1 MNCLHPGFLLAAGT
15 RAAILRAGLVELPR
29 QVEQESAAGRI
40 VDSEVAIAEE
50 DGIGLVAIEE
60 IDAAQVDCQLPKVTQ
75 MEVLLQ
81 AKTANDTWL
90 GDTEI
95 VVLAL
100 SGPLHVGTQP
110 EGVRQ
115 FNGVSP

>member
-1 MNCLHPGFLLAAGT
+1 MKSFGLPVLFKQKVSNCLHPGFLLAAGT

-60 IDAAQVDCQLPKVTQ
+60 IDAAQVGSQ
-75 MEVLLQ
+75 
-81 AKTANDTWL
+81 
-90 GDTEI
+90 
-95 VVLAL
+95 
-100 SGPLHVGTQP
+100 
-110 EGVRQ
+110 
-115 FNGVSP
+115 

>member
-1 MNCLHPGFLLAAGT
+1 M
-15 RAAILRAGLVELPR
+15 
-29 QVEQESAAGRI
+29 
-40 VDSEVAIAEE
+40 DSEVAIAEE

-60 IDAAQVDCQLPKVTQ
+60 IDAAQVDCQLAEVTQ
-75 MEVLLQ
+75 MKIFLKLQ
-81 AKTANDTWL
+81 AANDTWL

-95 VVLAL
+95 VVITLC
-100 SGPLHVGTQP
+100 GPFHIGTQT